1 MKYLLV
7 VINKYKLEIM
17 FKPQTIKTHLT
28 DIKFLP
34 KKLSVLDQ
42 TR

>member
-7 VINKYKLEIM
+7 VISKYKLEIM

-28 DIKFLP
+28 LEGYKVPAKEIVCP
-34 KKLSVLDQ
+34 
-42 TR
+42 